1 MKKTA
6 RASASKAKAKKKT
19 AAKAGTKKASAAGK
33 AAPRKKA
40 ASAQKKAPAKKK
52 AAAKA
57 GAKKKAAT
65 ASRTGKKAS
74 ARKTAT
80 AKAPTRKAAKAPA
93 KKATRA
99 ASKKVSKSA
108 KATATSAGAEAPGAK
123 SDPKAEEKLRK
134 LIDIGKERGY
144 LTAEEV
150 SKGFGGKDSSPDDID
165 SVMTMLGDMDI
176 AVVDQSD
183 SDEDG
188 PEFDSQDG
196 ENENSAAAP
205 APATASRA
213 PASTT
218 NAADTSDPVR
228 MYLQEMGGVPL
239 LTREEEVTIAKQIES
254 GENEVEV
261 AVFSTPLALQYA
273 ITVCER
279 LKSGELT
286 AREVFGDDDAPQQED
301 RSDDETADDRYE
313 KKVASF
319 VKHLPGLKR
328 IAAERQKLD
337 TAARGRKTAAQTKA
351 HDKKESA
358 YLEKLLKA
366 LRAMQLS
373 PKHINDIAGKI
384 NEASELSKAP
394 GRLVTKARQRS
405 GKSEEDVLAILKK
418 VKTDDRSSASA
429 VARTLRMGTERV
441 LQTVTN
447 LKEAKRDASAVEKE
461 VGMGGSALAE
471 AADRIQRGEWHAQE
485 GKRALIEA
493 NLRLVVSIAKRY
505 TNRGLGFLD
514 LIQEGNI
521 GLMRAVEKFEYQRGY
536 KFSTY
541 ATWWIRQ
548 SVSRAIADQ
557 ARTIRIP
564 VHMIE
569 TINKVLRTSRYLVQ
583 QLGREPTPD
592 EIAVQMEMPADK
604 VRKVLKIVK
613 EPVSLETPIGDDE
626 ESALGDFVEDRQGV
640 SPADAAMA
648 MSLEEQTRK
657 VLATLTPR
665 EEQILRMR
673 FGIGERSDFT
683 LEEVGQR
690 FAVTRERIR
699 QIEAKALRKLRN
711 PARAKTLET
720 FSG

>member
-1 MKKTA
+1 QY
-6 RASASKAKAKKKT
+6 
-19 AAKAGTKKASAAGK
+19 G
-33 AAPRKKA
+33 
-40 ASAQKKAPAKKK
+40 
-52 AAAKA
+52 
-57 GAKKKAAT
+57 
-65 ASRTGKKAS
+65 
-74 ARKTAT
+74 
-80 AKAPTRKAAKAPA
+80 
-93 KKATRA
+93 
-99 ASKKVSKSA
+99 
-108 KATATSAGAEAPGAK
+108 
-123 SDPKAEEKLRK
+123 
-134 LIDIGKERGY
+134 I
-144 LTAEEV
+144 
-150 SKGFGGKDSSPDDID
+150 
-165 SVMTMLGDMDI
+165 
-176 AVVDQSD
+176 
-183 SDEDG
+183 
-188 PEFDSQDG
+188 
-196 ENENSAAAP
+196 
-205 APATASRA
+205 
-213 PASTT
+213 
-218 NAADTSDPVR
+218 
-228 MYLQEMGGVPL
+228 
-239 LTREEEVTIAKQIES
+239 TI
-254 GENEVEV
+254 
-261 AVFSTPLALQYA
+261 
-273 ITVCER
+273 CER
-279 LKSGELT
+279 LKSEDLT
-286 AREVFGDDDAPQQED
+286 PREVFGDDDASQQED
-301 RSDDETADDRYE
+301 RSEDQTADDRYD
-313 KKVASF
+313 KKVAAF
-319 VKHLPGLKR
+319 VKHLPALKR
-328 IAAERQKLD
+328 LAAERSKLKE
-337 TAARGRKTAAQTKA
+337 AGQSRKASAEATKA
-351 HDKKESA
+351 EKKTSALIDKVIA
-358 YLEKLLKA
+358 A

-373 PKHINDIAGKI
+373 PKHIADIAGKI
-384 NEASELSKAP
+384 TEAAALVREPA
-394 GRLVTKARQRS
+394 RLIRKARQRS
-405 GKSEEDVLAILKK
+405 GKAEEDILRILKE
-418 VKTDDRSSASA
+418 VKAGDRPSAAA
-429 VARTLRMGTERV
+429 VARSLRMGTDRV
-441 LQTVTN
+441 MDLVTN
-447 LKEAKRDASAVEKE
+447 RKEARRDASKVEAE
-461 VGMGGSALAE
+461 VGMSAGELM
-471 AADRIQRGEWHAQE
+471 AASDRIQRGEWHAQE

-626 ESALGDFVEDRQGV
+626 ESSLGDFVEDRQGV

-648 MSLEEQTRK
+648 MSLEAQTRK

-711 PARAKTLET
+711 PQRATALET
-720 FSG
+720 FSD